1 MKAKLLLLLLTSAIL
16 LFGCDKKVSEGSSPI
31 VVSDRE
37 SLTQTV
43 YADENA
49 GRSDVTFTT
58 DGAWTFRIVESVK
71 TPSTC
76 AAAGWLSISPSSGD
90 EAGSYTVKISIDT
103 NFTGERRSAV
113 INIECNGQTLPIQVT
128 QEATDESGKKPS
140 ITNPVYSVVV
150 SPREVYLQPGE
161 TTLLKAVVYPEDAS
175 VKNLDWVSSDPDIAT
190 VNEAGMV
197 SAIFEGTAK
206 ITVSSSVSPDITD
219 TCIITVKEET
229 PEAPLP
235 AHYVKGI
242 NGVEMVFDPQ
252 TAHVIGNKSE
262 MFAER
267 YDIEGGTLGGGGPL
281 KSIKGQGREMR
292 FPTEHEYTFE
302 GEYLKRMSYM
312 VGTPDDYDTVIGD
325 ASFTWEGDN
334 LTLIRTTSNKSTG
347 AQLIKFEY
355 GDLEQ
360 PEGNLNINLYAG
372 LRDLQMLGPHYYV
385 IFDNNLGKHSP
396 YLISKVTVSQENDP
410 DYPGSYERTFRYE
423 FYGELVKEIYYTET
437 RNGITKQEIKLCD
450 FYYR

>member
-1 MKAKLLLLLLTSAIL
+1 MKAKLLPILLTFAVL
-16 LFGCDKKVSEGSSPI
+16 LSGCDKKAPEGSSSI
-31 VVSDRE
+31 VVPDRE
-37 SLTQTV
+37 QLTQTV

-49 GRSDVTFTT
+49 GRSAVTFTT
-58 DGAWTFRIVESVK
+58 DGPWTSQVVESVK
-71 TPSTC
+71 ASSSA
-76 AAAGWLSISPSSGD
+76 AAAGWLSISPSAGD

-113 INIECNGQTLPIQVT
+113 INIECNGQTLPIRVT
-128 QEATDESGKKPS
+128 QEATAENGEKPS
-140 ITNPVYSVVV
+140 ITNPIYSVEV
-150 SPREVYLQPGE
+150 SPRDVCLQPGE

-175 VKNLDWVSSDPDIAT
+175 VKNLDWESSDPGIAT
-190 VNEAGMV
+190 VNNAGMV
-197 SAIFEGTAK
+197 TAISEGIAK
-206 ITVSSSVSPDITD
+206 ITVSSSVSPEITG
-219 TCIITVKEET
+219 TCIVTVKEET
-229 PEAPLP
+229 QEAPLP

-242 NGVEMVFDPQ
+242 NGVDMVFDPQ

-292 FPTEHEYTFE
+292 FPTEHEYIFE
-302 GEYLKRMSYM
+302 GEYLKSMSYM
-312 VGTPDDYDTVIGD
+312 VGTPDDYDTVIGEV
-325 ASFTWEGDN
+325 SFTWEGDN

-355 GDLEQ
+355 TDLEQ
-360 PEGNLNINLYAG
+360 PEGNLSINLYAG

-396 YLISKVTVSQENDP
+396 YLISKVTIGQEDSL
-410 DYPGSYERTFRYE
+410 DGIGSYERTFRYE

-437 RNGITKQEIKLCD
+437 RNGITKQETKLCD